1 MKSKGG
7 AIIPGIP
14 GILGP
19 RKINCNLGIS
29 RSGVGLSVL
38 GLTSRVASELIGGK
52 VMSKSLVWLTLVRPG
67 LGSKAGIKAENLR
80 LITCSSSQ
88 AFRLKAKRNY
98 LLIWKGFF
106 REIK

>member
-88 AFRLKAKRNY
+88 AFRLKVKRN
-98 LLIWKGFF
+98 
-106 REIK
+106 

>member
-1 MKSKGG
+1 MKSKGA

-67 LGSKAGIKAENLR
+67 LGSNAGIKAENLR

-88 AFRLKAKRNY
+88 AFRLKANRN
-98 LLIWKGFF
+98 
-106 REIK
+106 